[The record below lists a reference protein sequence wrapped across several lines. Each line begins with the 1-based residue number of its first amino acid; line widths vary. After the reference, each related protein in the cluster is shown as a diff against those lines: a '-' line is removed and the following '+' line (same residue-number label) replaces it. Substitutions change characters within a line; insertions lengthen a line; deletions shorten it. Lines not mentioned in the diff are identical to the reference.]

1 MSDDNSDR
9 KPAAEGHRPPADKN
23 TIPMKVLIVEDSTV
37 QAEMYRLVFAKR
49 RAELFFAANGREAV
63 ATLAREPNFDLIVSD
78 INMPEM
84 NGIELLTMVK
94 RTGMAKC
101 PVIVISTRDNL
112 PVLEEAVKN
121 QVATHFVV
129 KPWNLRQ
136 MWDLIARILPE

>member
-1 MSDDNSDR
+1 MEN
-9 KPAAEGHRPPADKN
+9 KTAKTAETANQKKAASPL
-23 TIPMKVLIVEDSTV
+23 KVLVVEDSTV

-49 RAELFFAANGREAV
+49 RAELVFAANGLEAV
-63 ATLAREPNFDLIVSD
+63 QALSRESDFDLIVSD

-94 RTGMAKC
+94 RTAMAKC
-101 PVIVISTRDNL
+101 PVIVISTKDNL

-121 QVATHFVV
+121 QVATHYVV

-136 MWDLIARILPE
+136 MWDLIGQILPE

>member
-1 MSDDNSDR
+1 MEN
-9 KPAAEGHRPPADKN
+9 KTAKTAESISQKKATSPL
-23 TIPMKVLIVEDSTV
+23 KVLIVEDSTV

-49 RAELFFAANGREAV
+49 RAELVFAANGLEAV
-63 ATLAREPNFDLIVSD
+63 QALSRENQFDLIVSD
-78 INMPEM
+78 VNMPEM

-121 QVATHFVV
+121 QVATHYVV

-136 MWDLIARILPE
+136 MWDLIGQILPE

>member
-1 MSDDNSDR
+1 MGYCILLVDDSVTTRGLIKRTIQLAGLPVSEFLEAGNGKEALEKLRTHAVDLML
-9 KPAAEGHRPPADKN
+9 AD
-23 TIPMKVLIVEDSTV
+23 L
-37 QAEMYRLVFAKR
+37 
-49 RAELFFAANGREAV
+49 
-63 ATLAREPNFDLIVSD
+63 
-78 INMPEM
+78 NMPEM